1 MAGGELVTAIQKVSE
16 GSYDS
21 IQAQTQFYKLVGPL
35 LNPALALG
43 QSLVTFDFNYGL
55 QYIIMPFVGTM
66 LALVFYE
73 RVFVASQEFMAEDS
87 EESESGLALEV
98 DSPKSNHSD
107 DKKKKLIIKS
117 KGDSSEEE
125 TPAEDL

>member
-107 DKKKKLIIKS
+107 DKKRS
-117 KGDSSEEE
+117 
-125 TPAEDL
+125 